1 MDKNIE
7 PKREV
12 LENGDVKVN
21 VGDNQILVTHVSDEI
36 PVDQIVT
43 TQTTKES

>member
-12 LENGDVKVN
+12 LENGDVNVN
-21 VGDNQILVTHVSDEI
+21 VGGNQILVTHVSDEI
-36 PVDQIVT
+36 PVDKIIT
-43 TQTTKES
+43 TQTTKRL